1 MRSID
6 PQERSRLALD
16 LHHGGYLSHDAWEE
30 LGEFQVDH
38 TGLID
43 PLAETQNSLKSIR
56 GIDDV
61 KYAMAIRMHETT
73 IDAILGIEELV
84 SYLNGHIVDVYA

>member
-1 MRSID
+1 MCRQSPISLLKAVGQSRSTD
-6 PQERSRLALD
+6 E
-16 LHHGGYLSHDAWEE
+16 
-30 LGEFQVDH
+30 
-38 TGLID
+38 
-43 PLAETQNSLKSIR
+43 SIR